1 MVAGHEYVN
10 AQRLRT
16 VFRREM
22 DALWT
27 RVAMLFTPTTP
38 ITAPRIDETTVSI
51 NEKTEDARMAS
62 TRLVRGVNLIG
73 EPALSMP
80 CGRTSQNLPIGLQ
93 IMGPP
98 FGEPQVLQVARTL
111 EPFINGA

>member
-1 MVAGHEYVN
+1 MIAGHEYVN

-27 RVAMLFTPTTP
+27 QVDLLFTPTTP
-38 ITAPRIDETTVSI
+38 IAAPLISETTVNI
-51 NEKTEDARMAS
+51 NGQTEDTRMAS

-80 CGRTSQNLPIGLQ
+80 CGRTAQGLPIGLQ
-93 IMGPP
+93 IISPP
-98 FGEPQVLQVARTL
+98 FTEPQLLQVARTL
-111 EPFINGA
+111 EPHASSN